1 MAFANTGR
9 VVTAHP
15 PGFGASRVAQ
25 LVKNPP
31 PNAGDSGDIGLIP
44 GLGRSPEEEMATYSS
59 ILA

>member
-9 VVTAHP
+9 VVTAHR

-31 PNAGDSGDIGLIP
+31 PNAGDSGDVGLIP
-44 GLGRSPEEEMATYSS
+44 GLGRSP
-59 ILA
+59 